1 MGTPA
6 REAAMPHL
14 LHFGAGPI
22 HHSRTGHRSSPATRD
37 SIILW
42 VIFAV
47 VVIAMVIASGV
58 NALPS
63 P

>member
-1 MGTPA
+1 
-6 REAAMPHL
+6 MPHL